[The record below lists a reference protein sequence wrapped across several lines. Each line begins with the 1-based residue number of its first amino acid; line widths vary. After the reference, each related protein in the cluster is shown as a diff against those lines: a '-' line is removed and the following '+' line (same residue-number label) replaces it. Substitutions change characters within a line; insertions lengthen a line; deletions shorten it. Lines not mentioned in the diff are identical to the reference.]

1 MKETKDIVIGRTRS
15 ICPVCGRQLPAQRV
29 RHGEDIF
36 LEKSCPEHGDF
47 STVIW
52 SCLLYTSSSG
62 CRSNAQGYEETGR
75 HLPHL

>member
-36 LEKSCPEHGDF
+36 WKRVARSMVIFYSDLEGRLS
-47 STVIW
+47 I
-52 SCLLYTSSSG
+52 SSWMW
-62 CRSNAQGYEETGR
+62 
-75 HLPHL
+75 